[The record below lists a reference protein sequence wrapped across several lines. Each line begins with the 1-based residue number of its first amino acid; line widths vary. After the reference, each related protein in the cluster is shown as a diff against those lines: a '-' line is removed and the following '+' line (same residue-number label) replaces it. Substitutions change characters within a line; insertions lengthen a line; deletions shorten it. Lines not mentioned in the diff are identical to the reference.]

1 MLTDAEVKRL
11 LDVANAGVNKGE
23 VALAR
28 QIYDGI
34 LACRPDHVPTK
45 ISRALSYTVV
55 GACDEAKTILE
66 GVLAEHPDDADA
78 LVYLGLTEKCA
89 GNNDAA
95 REVLSRVPAEG
106 AAGRL
111 AQNLLETL

>member
-28 QIYDGI
+28 QIFDGI
-34 LACRPDHVPTK
+34 LACRPNHVPTK
-45 ISRALSYTVV
+45 ISRALSFTVV
-55 GACDEAKTILE
+55 GAYDEARAIL
-66 GVLAEHPDDADA
+66 GDVLAEHPDDADA

-89 GNNDAA
+89 GNEEAA
-95 REVLSRVPAEG
+95 REALNRVPADG
-106 AAGRL
+106 SAGRL